1 MRLPPISPV
10 EAELAT
16 DHRLLELA
24 ASEARASFR
33 TWTTDVSTVVVGKA
47 VDIER
52 EVDVE
57 FCRARGIDVVRR
69 QSGGRSVWIGPG
81 TLQYAFALP
90 YRLSAELDG
99 ISSAKRFC
107 NRLLLAAL
115 KLDSSV
121 VEDASGDLVVE
132 SRKAAGLAMRRLRT
146 ALLLH
151 GTILVAADLALI
163 DRALKHPDR
172 EPVYRQG
179 RPHRDFLTNL
189 PPFDPLAVE
198 PRVQASLCRLVE
210 AAEI

>member
-1 MRLPPISPV
+1 M
-10 EAELAT
+10 
-16 DHRLLELA
+16 LELA
-24 ASEARASFR
+24 ASGARASFR
-33 TWTTDVSTVVVGKA
+33 TWTTAVGTVVVGKA

-57 FCRARGIDVVRR
+57 FCRARDIDVVRR

-81 TLQYAFALP
+81 TVQYAFALP
-90 YRLSAELDG
+90 NRLSPELDG

-115 KLDSSV
+115 ELGSSV
-121 VEDASGDLVVE
+121 AEDSSGDLVVE
-132 SRKAAGLAMRRLRT
+132 SRKAAGLAIRRVRT

-163 DRALKHPDR
+163 DRALKHPER
-172 EPVYRQG
+172 EPVYRRG

-189 PPFDPLAVE
+189 PPFDPLAVAS
-198 PRVQASLCRLVE
+198 RVRASLGRLVE
-210 AAEI
+210 AAEL

>member
-1 MRLPPISPV
+1 M
-10 EAELAT
+10 
-16 DHRLLELA
+16 LELA

-33 TWTTDVSTVVVGKA
+33 TWTTDVSAVVVGKA
-47 VDIER
+47 VEIER

-57 FCRARGIDVVRR
+57 FCRTRGIEVVRR

-90 YRLSAELDG
+90 YRLSSELDG

-115 KLDSSV
+115 ELDSSV
-121 VEDASGDLVVE
+121 VEDTSGDLVVE
-132 SRKAAGLAMRRLRT
+132 SRKAAGLAMRRART

-163 DRALKHPDR
+163 DRALKHPER
-172 EPVYRQG
+172 EPVYRRG

-189 PPFDPLAVE
+189 PPFDPLAME
-198 PRVQASLCRLVE
+198 SRVQTLLGRLVE